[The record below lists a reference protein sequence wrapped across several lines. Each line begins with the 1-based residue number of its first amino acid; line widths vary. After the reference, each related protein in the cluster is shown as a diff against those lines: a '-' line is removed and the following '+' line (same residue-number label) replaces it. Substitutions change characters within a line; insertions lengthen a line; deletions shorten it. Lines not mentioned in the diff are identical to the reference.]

1 MTPLIAFY
9 GDDFT
14 GSTDAL
20 ECLAAAGLRAVLFA
34 DVPSPDLLSQFE
46 DLQAIGIAGNSRAL
60 PPEEMEGVIP
70 KALGALRRTG
80 APILHYKVCSMFDSS
95 PSIGSFGCV
104 LDIAKRT
111 LDGGVHADCGGRAQA
126 WPVFDVRHPVRAA
139 QRRRRSVSD

>member
-60 PPEEMEGVIP
+60 TLEEMEGVIP

-80 APILHYKVCSMFDSS
+80 APIC
-95 PSIGSFGCV
+95 
-104 LDIAKRT
+104 
-111 LDGGVHADCGGRAQA
+111 GRARRETGGYA
-126 WPVFDVRHPVRAA
+126 ARTHGGAGCAAVRARFV
-139 QRRRRSVSD
+139 RRGMRPGRALEDARQGAR